1 MAREVSCSRGRV
13 FLACAAEARGWI
25 GPGPPLH
32 TCSGPL
38 VGEAQCRARCRC
50 ARVRWFCHL
59 GPFPR
64 APLDPQEIGKF
75 PKGNV
80 SCRTPG
86 INRTPAKVRRRA
98 ASRNLLRPPDATP
111 QRDEVKAEGA
121 NLVKAEPVLHGEE
134 TRIHLP
140 VQTEMSS
147 ARQSLGRLNDALS
160 FIPTVMTTS
169 LATAPALG
177 PRHPSGDG
185 PGRIRSR
192 A

>member
-1 MAREVSCSRGRV
+1 VAKVVAREVSCGRGRV

-25 GPGPPLH
+25 SPGPPLH

-111 QRDEVKAEGA
+111 QRDEVKAESA

-134 TRIHLP
+134 IPAEKSWCSWTMLG
-140 VQTEMSS
+140 ESS
-147 ARQSLGRLNDALS
+147 TDVTAA
-160 FIPTVMTTS
+160 
-169 LATAPALG
+169 ATA
-177 PRHPSGDG
+177 DG
-185 PGRIRSR
+185 NGEYCSACPTTATICSCMC
-192 A
+192 AHCVC